1 VTPYDGNFRKRLTKL
16 VKALVLVAATSTMV
30 SGKSAYAQNTCWFG
44 APDPQILIPRCS
56 DTTPFAFDRID
67 DKNLTI
73 TKHPTIGY
81 GTISFTSTIDPGN
94 PTVYNI
100 DVTFGNFFPP
110 EPGVVPTDFPSS
122 IPGLFEYDLGIFPS
136 GMTYDSGAL
145 SSTMSSSAGNEVVS
159 TRVTKNVINDSDFQ
173 LVSENGA
180 RVFGAFTIRDLTSIK
195 VKDEYIVYLG
205 SLKNFRNSF
214 TQLGGSP
221 PDDQPVPGPLPVL
234 GAAAAYGYSRRLRG
248 RIGVRRPV

>member
-1 VTPYDGNFRKRLTKL
+1 ML
-16 VKALVLVAATSTMV
+16 VRNPA
-30 SGKSAYAQNTCWFG
+30 
-44 APDPQILIPRCS
+44 PQISIPRCS
-56 DTTPFAFDRID
+56 ATNPFTFERID

-73 TKHPTIGY
+73 TRYPTVGY
-81 GTISFTSTIDPGN
+81 GTISFTSTVDSGS
-94 PTVYNI
+94 PTVYNV

-110 EPGVVPTDFPSS
+110 EPGVISTDFPSS
-122 IPGLFEYDLGIFPS
+122 IPGLFEYDLDIFPS

-145 SSTMSSSAGNEVVS
+145 SSTMSSSYGNNVVS
-159 TRVTKNVINDSDFQ
+159 TRVIKNVINDPGFQ

-180 RVFGAFTIRDLTSIK
+180 RVFGPFAIRNLTSIK

-214 TQLGGSP
+214 TQLDAAP
-221 PDDQPVPGPLPVL
+221 PDTQPTPGPLPVL